1 MTEQNDFKE
10 TKAVIK
16 KINLFKNQ
24 TKINW
29 QQINEQDLKLVVC
42 GWPREGPGAA
52 EAVLVMDLRF
62 HFSIS
67 SAEKRSFLLLGQCAV
82 IIAIRQGASAPG
94 S

>member
-24 TKINW
+24 TKINL

-42 GWPREGPGAA
+42 G
-52 EAVLVMDLRF
+52 
-62 HFSIS
+62 
-67 SAEKRSFLLLGQCAV
+67 
-82 IIAIRQGASAPG
+82 
-94 S
+94 